1 MGKIRRIG
9 FAVAG
14 VALLIPMDL
23 LSGGQFVNIAGV
35 IIGVVLLFMETVSRP
50 RKGVGLPEPF
60 GLRESWAYM
69 LADI

>member
-50 RKGVGLPEPF
+50 RKGVGLPEPVTP
-60 GLRESWAYM
+60 
-69 LADI
+69 